1 MLARRLSSVRARI
14 TTLILVPL
22 LSLVA
27 LWAFVTSVTY
37 GDAVQLMNGKRF
49 QDRSLLPT
57 QKLISEL
64 QKERRLSLWQLGA
77 PANADRSG
85 LDAQR
90 RATDAARAV
99 VERNARDGDLREA
112 VVPAVRARIDA
123 LVARMQVLG
132 SIRRTVDAH
141 TAVEHPNDFH
151 TVDRQRVLAEVSG
164 MIDAGFAIYNAAV
177 PSDGRIAT
185 DARVLTAV
193 GRAREFLAR
202 EDALLTGALSAGRLT
217 AAERAEFAQF
227 VGAQR
232 NLYADT
238 APNLPP
244 ADAARY
250 RDMAASPPFQQLRR
264 LEEQVMRDTG
274 RETRTT
280 RTNDEQNAA
289 PPTGQQPDRQQQPT
303 GRQPDDRHPDDHQ
316 QPDPTKTSSAVR
328 TNLPVDPAA
337 WRGAVDQV
345 TERLYA
351 FENSVLAGVTERAT
365 GIAINTLAPLGL
377 AGLLGLVAVVLS
389 SYIAVRISRR
399 LLRECRA
406 LAGAVGDFARKR
418 LPLLA
423 DQVRAGDSV
432 DPADEPPAADY
443 RIAEIREI
451 SESFVATRDA
461 VLVAAAR
468 EIAVRRGLSE
478 VFVNLARRNQVLLH
492 RQLSLLDTMEHR
504 TEDPAEL
511 SDLFRLDHLATR
523 MRRHAEGLVILAGK
537 HAGRGWRRPVPL
549 VDVVRGAVAEVE
561 DYPRVRVQQLPRV
574 ALVGAAVADVIH
586 LLAELVENA
595 TSYSPPQA
603 PVLVSGHAVGN
614 GFAIEIEDRG
624 LGMTPEALQSA
635 NDKLADP
642 PEFDPSDSARLG
654 LFVVARLAR
663 RHDIRVTLRQ
673 SAYGGTTAIALLP
686 ANLVTDVPEPEP
698 AARRATGPVTL
709 PAGAPASAAGTGTT
723 TAQQSVV
730 RLVSEPMPEPMPEP
744 EPPTGPAPSPPAPEL
759 TADGLPRRRRQQ
771 HMAPQLRDRT
781 QERRQAAF
789 DRPPPP
795 EPAAPPAPP
804 APPAQAARPAAEPA
818 APLAAPVPEPGPER
832 SPEAMRSML
841 SAMQSGW
848 QRGRDEARAAGRPH
862 EQASEQASE
871 QAAPEEDDTR

>member
-49 QDRSLLPT
+49 QDKSLLPT

-77 PANADRSG
+77 PANADRSA

-141 TAVEHPNDFH
+141 TAVEHPNDYH
-151 TVDRQRVLAEVSG
+151 TVDRQRTLAEISG

-217 AAERAEFAQF
+217 ASERAEFAQF

-244 ADAARY
+244 ADADRY

-280 RTNDEQNAA
+280 RTNDEANAA

-303 GRQPDDRHPDDHQ
+303 GQQPTGQQHDDRHPDDRQ
-316 QPDPTKTSSAVR
+316 QPDATRTSSAVR

-337 WRGAVDQV
+337 WRGAADQV
-345 TERLYA
+345 TERLYT

-406 LAGAVGDFARKR
+406 LAAAVGDFARKR

-423 DQVRAGDSV
+423 DQVRAGDVV

-511 SDLFRLDHLATR
+511 ADLFRLDHLATR

-614 GFAIEIEDRG
+614 GFAVEIEDRG
-624 LGMTPEALQSA
+624 LGMTAEALQAA
-635 NDKLADP
+635 NEKLADP

-698 AARRATGPVTL
+698 AVRR
-709 PAGAPASAAGTGTT
+709 PAGTGTGTT

-730 RLVSEPMPEPMPEP
+730 RLVSEPMPEP
-744 EPPTGPAPSPPAPEL
+744 EPPTGPEPSPPAPEL

-795 EPAAPPAPP
+795 GLPAP
-804 APPAQAARPAAEPA
+804 ADAA
-818 APLAAPVPEPGPER
+818 V
-832 SPEAMRSML
+832 
-841 SAMQSGW
+841 
-848 QRGRDEARAAGRPH
+848 RGSTDRCCP
-862 EQASEQASE
+862 
-871 QAAPEEDDTR
+871 TRVT